1 MTATDIRRGLRVVQP
16 GEGSPYPKASLFLRG
31 GARLVDL
38 AIAFGLYSI
47 TGPAGLVMAL
57 LYLLFADGMLHGQS
71 LGKKLWGVKVIYLP
85 NRAPARHR
93 DSVLRNSPLGLAII
107 FGMMPDVGA
116 KAFVAGVLVVGAIEA
131 WKVYRDPLGIRL
143 GDAWAETQVVDGKV
157 VIGQTVASLPNGVS
171 APGRVMRAGHA
182 PPGRSGFLALSLQPR
197 KRPCAS
203 H

>member
-1 MTATDIRRGLRVVQP
+1 
-16 GEGSPYPKASLFLRG
+16 
-31 GARLVDL
+31 
-38 AIAFGLYSI
+38 
-47 TGPAGLVMAL
+47 VMAL

-116 KAFVAGVLVVGAIEA
+116 RAFVAGVLVVGAIEA

-157 VIGQTVASLPNGVS
+157 VIGQMLAPLPNGVS
-171 APGRVMRAGHA
+171 APGRVMSEGHA
-182 PPGRSGFLALSLQPR
+182 PLGRRSLLALSPKPR
-197 KRPCAS
+197 KRPCAL